1 MKRIIG
7 VQQEIDGFYMDGEE
21 GRAGSVYISTCG
33 SILISV
39 EGLGAL
45 SGSVRLES
53 PSITSNSILFILA
66 LFRYNT

>member
-21 GRAGSVYISTCG
+21 GRAGAVYISTCG

-39 EGLGAL
+39 EAWFPGGGFATA
-45 SGSVRLES
+45 VIHE
-53 PSITSNSILFILA
+53 
-66 LFRYNT
+66 